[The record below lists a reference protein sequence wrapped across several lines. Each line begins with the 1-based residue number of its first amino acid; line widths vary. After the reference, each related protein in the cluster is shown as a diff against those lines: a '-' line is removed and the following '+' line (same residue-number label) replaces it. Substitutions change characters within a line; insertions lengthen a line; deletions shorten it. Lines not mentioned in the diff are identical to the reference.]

1 MKYIDKTGRSAQT
14 YLLMLQVN
22 WWSAWL
28 NWCYLKWNCE
38 VWPYQFLSF
47 WMGHASSVGL
57 THSQTHGI
65 WFLAHSLLLFSCSIP
80 MLSRSLTSCHLS
92 SLLFPDLKSAKIKS
106 LLLCRRRFVIF
117 VQLMHSFFLFLLSF
131 YFKQMNINSDQCFEG
146 YGQCGI
152 KTTKYQNTDAS
163 PNLSC
168 HIIVSVGE
176 LMETP
181 VKMCCSSSFLD
192 CFLVVLL

>member
-1 MKYIDKTGRSAQT
+1 MVGSVLFKVE
-14 YLLMLQVN
+14 L
-22 WWSAWL
+22 WSVTL
-28 NWCYLKWNCE
+28 P
-38 VWPYQFLSF
+38 V
-47 WMGHASSVGL
+47 
-57 THSQTHGI
+57 
-65 WFLAHSLLLFSCSIP
+65 SLLLGG
-80 MLSRSLTSCHLS
+80 SRQLCGSDSLTNTWHLIPRPLTFLLLHSHALSLPDILS
-92 SLLFPDLKSAKIKS
+92 SFQSSVSWSQICQNQEL
-106 LLLCRRRFVIF
+106 VIVSTWVRHF
-117 VQLMHSFFLFLLSF
+117 CPVIHSFFLFLLSF
-131 YFKQMNINSDQCFEG
+131 YFKEMNINSDRCFEG

-168 HIIVSVGE
+168 RIIVSVAE